1 MRREGESMGV
11 VTPIRLIEFY
21 AMNLN
26 VSLTEKI
33 SQRLSAPATLDQVT
47 KAMRN
52 EQLHKAMHITVVFE

>member
-1 MRREGESMGV
+1 VKHSARRVTRGESKGVRV

-33 SQRLSAPATLDQVT
+33 SQRLSAPTALDQVT

-52 EQLHKAMHITVVFE
+52 E